1 MGKIVVVVGR
11 LLRVPTRTVAFGAV
25 VEAFAAL
32 RVALTSAVAR
42 LAGLVRRFVRRT
54 LSVVVVGVGPGFA
67 VPVDPR
73 GAGDRAVSPSAGV
86 ASPSGAGGAGRAS
99 LSTSRRADGARRQSR
114 DGGASS
120 PSGGGSGAGA
130 ATGGDAG
137 GGSDRSEGRGGS
149 PPRRDRRARTPD
161 GDSGAAASPSGALGG
176 SSRGS
181 PAPRRTPRD
190 GGAVGGSGGAALP
203 SVAAA
208 AALGR
213 DGRREGGSRPTS
225 RRGSPARSP
234 AGGSGSAAAP
244 RGAPGGAA
252 AGSLGSEG
260 APLDGGAAGRP
271 EEPAS
276 PRGAA
281 GGASRGSHGRGRS
294 PRDGGSSP
302 VPAGAAGAGP
312 AAGAAVAGGVRRP
325 DGEPAP
331 TPDRVNPAGSPAVE
345 SRAAAVEPPS
355 GVSGDAARGGQ
366 ESRRP
371 LGDDGASAVAA
382 GAATVAGPAASGA
395 AGGDVRRD
403 GGAGEVPGPV
413 VDRDAGR
420 SAGDDGAGDGRR
432 GGGPGVGA
440 APGVPPT
447 GSACGPGASRPSSPP
462 RPPLLPPLLP
472 RRPFSRRL
480 QLRLRWPHRPP
491 PHLLG
496 ARSRGHQL
504 VGVLRVARRC
514 CCRAATAKVFAGWR
528 RGLQQYRWGWWW
540 WWQPNGRW
548 RLCDVWILASFA
560 ARLPHL
566 VYGRGARAGSRGSRG
581 VESPPAAQGRPMR
594 GTGRGGDLGA
604 GAEEGAPATGR
615 QGGPADAG
623 TSAADVPPAPG
634 ADAVNVGGADRG
646 GASSSRAGDAQ
657 QRVSR
662 VFPIPAKEAYSDLM
676 SSSPEKDDDGPGSAA
691 ARTEAGAGNAGGD
704 SPAAAVPPPPPPVAD
719 SAAVG
724 GAQGGGGAA
733 VVVTPGGEGPA
744 PPRPPADVP
753 PSRLAS
759 GLAQVALY
767 DRLNVRAAV
776 DPAAPSRGAP
786 LEEIVALAA
795 VPPGP
800 AEQRPRYASPSPSS
814 SAPSGSARSGSA
826 DAEEAE
832 KHTSKDAAAAAGEA
846 SGGGQGGGGSRH
858 EDAPADDE
866 DDTAANRPAASGDA
880 RRDKDAEDDD
890 DDEEQPERRR
900 RRSSSERRERRA
912 PPPRLSLSDGY
923 VTKQKLVAL
932 DKVRLLDRTVRMTQ
946 PSVVQ
951 NYLKVFRDSSY
962 QWASGSIRVTRDWRK
977 PTDKEAYVLVDG
989 SHRFGGLL
997 ELRKERHANSND
1009 REYFAVVVSRRDH
1022 RFLTGSEVL
1031 ALGYAANDILVP
1043 TKPMTQADHLQW
1055 AMSFVY
1061 TRDQEVPAD
1070 QRLRHGVTKI
1080 VDLVAYAKSRGV
1092 VVTNQSGKALGDDSL
1107 RRALNLGLLALHQ
1120 PSSVAYIAHC
1130 LSQWPTRR
1138 PLARRCSTR

>member
-1 MGKIVVVVGR
+1 
-11 LLRVPTRTVAFGAV
+11 
-25 VEAFAAL
+25 
-32 RVALTSAVAR
+32 
-42 LAGLVRRFVRRT
+42 
-54 LSVVVVGVGPGFA
+54 
-67 VPVDPR
+67 
-73 GAGDRAVSPSAGV
+73 
-86 ASPSGAGGAGRAS
+86 
-99 LSTSRRADGARRQSR
+99 
-114 DGGASS
+114 
-120 PSGGGSGAGA
+120 
-130 ATGGDAG
+130 
-137 GGSDRSEGRGGS
+137 
-149 PPRRDRRARTPD
+149 
-161 GDSGAAASPSGALGG
+161 
-176 SSRGS
+176 
-181 PAPRRTPRD
+181 
-190 GGAVGGSGGAALP
+190 
-203 SVAAA
+203 
-208 AALGR
+208 
-213 DGRREGGSRPTS
+213 
-225 RRGSPARSP
+225 
-234 AGGSGSAAAP
+234 
-244 RGAPGGAA
+244 
-252 AGSLGSEG
+252 
-260 APLDGGAAGRP
+260 
-271 EEPAS
+271 
-276 PRGAA
+276 
-281 GGASRGSHGRGRS
+281 
-294 PRDGGSSP
+294 
-302 VPAGAAGAGP
+302 
-312 AAGAAVAGGVRRP
+312 
-325 DGEPAP
+325 
-331 TPDRVNPAGSPAVE
+331 
-345 SRAAAVEPPS
+345 
-355 GVSGDAARGGQ
+355 
-366 ESRRP
+366 
-371 LGDDGASAVAA
+371 
-382 GAATVAGPAASGA
+382 
-395 AGGDVRRD
+395 
-403 GGAGEVPGPV
+403 
-413 VDRDAGR
+413 
-420 SAGDDGAGDGRR
+420 
-432 GGGPGVGA
+432 
-440 APGVPPT
+440 
-447 GSACGPGASRPSSPP
+447 
-462 RPPLLPPLLP
+462 
-472 RRPFSRRL
+472 
-480 QLRLRWPHRPP
+480 
-491 PHLLG
+491 
-496 ARSRGHQL
+496 
-504 VGVLRVARRC
+504 
-514 CCRAATAKVFAGWR
+514 
-528 RGLQQYRWGWWW
+528 
-540 WWQPNGRW
+540 
-548 RLCDVWILASFA
+548 
-560 ARLPHL
+560 
-566 VYGRGARAGSRGSRG
+566 
-581 VESPPAAQGRPMR
+581 MR

-832 KHTSKDAAAAAGEA
+832 KNTSKDAAAAAGEA
-846 SGGGQGGGGSRH
+846 SGGGQGGGGSRR

-900 RRSSSERRERRA
+900 RRPSSERRERRA

-1009 REYFAVVVSRRDH
+1009 REYFAVVSRRDH

-1130 LSQWPTRR
+1130 LSQMANAAAAGSPLQHALTFESLSSRALLSLEQIREPLRDDARYLLLQIAWAWTAVPDPKGAKRRLIKGRDGTFFTCVAAFVAHVVESVIAYQQLRLRANAGGPASGDDAEAGSAGGAAAAQRAGGAGGRQRWRPVVTTRTKPLDLFDMTRLGQSVSLQAELSNLFVTHYQWQDQLDSSKGKGAKGKERAVASLPFYQQHFPSWKVKVNDMIDPEWPPRAAPERRRRPKRKRRRRARSSDEIEPSRKRAQSNQDDDGSSSEGSDDDVAAGAAAAPLRRLLPLLLQVHTRR
-1138 PLARRCSTR
+1138 GLRQSRRRRPNG